1 MIAQINSLYHA
12 VQEKKNKQ
20 KTLTSIVKLSVNTKH
35 LSHQKTPHQFCEVH
49 CTQEYLNE

>member
-1 MIAQINSLYHA
+1 MTAQINPLYHA
-12 VQEKKNKQ
+12 VQEKK

-35 LSHQKTPHQFCEVH
+35 LSHQKTPHQFCEIQ